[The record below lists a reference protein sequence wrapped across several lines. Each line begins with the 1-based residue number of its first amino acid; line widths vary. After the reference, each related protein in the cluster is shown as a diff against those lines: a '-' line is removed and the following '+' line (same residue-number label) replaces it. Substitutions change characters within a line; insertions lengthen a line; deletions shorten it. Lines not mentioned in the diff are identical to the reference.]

1 MLARRKN
8 QNSIIAS
15 LFKSCGLLF
24 LLLLLSAVSSQAQT
38 SAKKAAPVLIDY
50 KGVKIGMTADDVRT
64 KLGKA
69 KSDDKDGFFYNIS
82 DLETVQILLDAQ
94 QKVRAIS
101 IMYDGE
107 NQNPMKFEEVFGKT
121 AAPEKQDGGAIYKL
135 ISYPDSG
142 YWVSYNR
149 MAGEKPMTIVVMQK
163 MP

>member
-1 MLARRKN
+1 MLAQRKN

-15 LFKSCGLLF
+15 LFKACGLLF
-24 LLLLLSAVSSQAQT
+24 LLLLLSAINGQAQT
-38 SAKKAAPVLIDY
+38 SKKDIPVLQDY
-50 KGVKIGMTADDVRT
+50 KGVKIGMTADEVRA

-69 KSDDKDGFFYNIS
+69 KSDDKDGFFYTIS
-82 DLETVQILLDAQ
+82 DFETVQVLLDGQ

-107 NQNPMKFEEVFGKT
+107 SPNPMKFEDVFGKSVE
-121 AAPEKQDGGAIYKL
+121 PEKQASGAIYKL
-135 ISYPDSG
+135 VNYPDSG